1 MYTGVQI
8 YQDLKRQLSQY
19 ESDVVV
25 PSMGNYLLKKALY
38 ETIEENYKNL
48 IIQKNKDEV
57 GSLLKT
63 EREYLIY
70 DNGLC
75 VGQVPLA
82 TVTATVNGY
91 TITFLWNHHL
101 GDGVSITLQSI
112 LGTID
117 ANGAYTYTTS
127 LTGAGQYIIVNPTT
141 ITIQIAAPP
150 AGVYTPN
157 TGYMTNSNM
166 VADYLHL
173 LEASLVFE
181 QSTNFTLTDAKYTTP
196 ILIEVAQ
203 TNNLRTSEKVK
214 ISGVGGNTNANGTHF
229 IRKQKS
235 KTALLYSDKT
245 LSTAVV
251 GNGTYTSGGTLVRI
265 VESVTKPMNSDE
277 KADYYKPTIETPKL
291 ETTEKQLMV
300 YPKNEG
306 CVSIKM
312 DYLTIE
318 TKELV
323 STSTIDY
330 EQFYNRTF
338 LDKVIN
344 KAAQNFTLMVQN
356 PTEYQMITAQ
366 INQNTNAIS

>member
-1 MYTGVQI
+1 MYTGAQI
-8 YQDLKRQLSQY
+8 YADLKRQVKQY
-19 ESDVVV
+19 ESDVIV
-25 PSMGNYLLKKALY
+25 PTMGNYLLKKALY

-70 DNGLC
+70 DNGLS

-91 TITFLWNHHL
+91 TITFLWRHHL
-101 GDGVSITLQSI
+101 GAGISITLQSI

-117 ANGAYTYTTS
+117 ANGTYTYATS
-127 LTGAGQYIIVNPTT
+127 LTAAGQYIIVNPTT

-150 AGVYTPN
+150 AGAYTPN

-181 QSTNFTLTDAKYTTP
+181 QSTNFTLADAKYTTP

-203 TNNLRTSEKVK
+203 TNNLRTKEKVK
-214 ISGVGGNTNANGTHF
+214 ISGVLGNTNTNGTHF
-229 IRKQKS
+229 IKKQKP

-245 LSTAVV
+245 LSTAVA

-265 VESVTKPMNSDE
+265 IESVTKPMNSDE
-277 KADYYKPTIETPKL
+277 KADFYKPNIENPKL

-312 DYLTIE
+312 DYLTTE
-318 TKELV
+318 TKELIA
-323 STSTIDY
+323 TSDIDY

-338 LDKVIN
+338 LDKVVN
-344 KAAQNFTLMVQN
+344 RAAQNFAIMVQN
-356 PTEYQMITAQ
+356 PQDYQMITAQ
-366 INQNTNAIS
+366 INNNTNAIS